1 MLLKTTSSMSD
12 CTTLVLSNNNE
23 TQKAFY
29 WCYVAEWSSDRDG
42 LFNWCITK
50 PL

>member
-29 WCYVAEWSSDRDG
+29 
-42 LFNWCITK
+42 
-50 PL
+50 